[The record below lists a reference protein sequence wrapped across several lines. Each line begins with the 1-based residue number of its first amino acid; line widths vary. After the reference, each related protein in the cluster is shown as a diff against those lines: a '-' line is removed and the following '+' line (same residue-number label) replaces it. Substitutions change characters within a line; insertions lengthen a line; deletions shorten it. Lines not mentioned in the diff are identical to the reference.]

1 MGRSLSC
8 FVNVMVLA
16 QGILRVHINKVGF
29 SEMVGVYLII
39 MAQMEQMAL
48 PSPPTLL
55 LFLYSSSEL
64 TIISI
69 ISFCYLKM
77 KKLGHMLLT
86 IK

>member
-1 MGRSLSC
+1 
-8 FVNVMVLA
+8 MVLA
-16 QGILRVHINKVGF
+16 QDILRVHINEVGS
-29 SEMVGVYLII
+29 SERVGVYLILV
-39 MAQMEQMAL
+39 AQMEQMEL

-55 LFLYSSSEL
+55 SFLSSSSSSEL

-69 ISFCYLKM
+69 IPFCYLKM

>member
-1 MGRSLSC
+1 
-8 FVNVMVLA
+8 MVLA
-16 QGILRVHINKVGF
+16 QDILRVHINKVGF

-48 PSPPTLL
+48 LSPPTLL

-69 ISFCYLKM
+69 ISFCYLET

-86 IK
+86 IKIASPMA

>member
-1 MGRSLSC
+1 
-8 FVNVMVLA
+8 MVLA
-16 QGILRVHINKVGF
+16 QDILRVHINKVGF
-29 SEMVGVYLII
+29 SERVGVFLII

-64 TIISI
+64 TIVSI

-77 KKLGHMLLT
+77 KKTWSYVVNDKIASPMA
-86 IK
+86 